1 MSTGPI
7 ATQVGAPRFDI
18 GSPTLP
24 RSAFQSR
31 AALAIIALALL
42 AWLPFLNQA
51 FTVDDTNFLA
61 LAAHARPH
69 LLGLY
74 DFHINWL
81 GEEQRAF
88 DILANPPL
96 VPWYL
101 ALVSTVARGREW
113 VFHLS
118 FWPFM
123 ILMLAGAYRLGRRF
137 APEQSPLW
145 TMVWTVVA
153 PGLMVSAHNV
163 MPDLPLLG
171 CYVLGTALTIDAFD
185 QDKVGLAIG
194 GGFFAGLSALCR
206 YSGMTVIPLLVL
218 YAWLNRVRLHTAA
231 LAIAA
236 AAAPIT
242 AWSVASYQ
250 IYGRVHWIAMAG
262 FEIQK
267 QTHGNQVGKMIY
279 QLTCLGLVI
288 GLAPLLA
295 LMFSREP
302 RKSLWVGTVVG
313 VAGAPALG
321 LWPHSHRV
329 LPVQAGPWLA
339 LGLAGAGLI
348 GLLVIRG
355 IVPLRK
361 VWDRRYPEADTFFL
375 VCWIVGI
382 LLFNHWLRFVSVR
395 YVLLALVP
403 TVLLSQRAFPS
414 HPRPHNGW
422 WFATVISLVIAIL
435 LSVSDQQFAGLYRDY
450 AATLPAATQQRWFT
464 GHWGLQYYFEET
476 GA

>member
-101 ALVSTVARGREW
+101 ALVSTVARG
-113 VFHLS
+113 
-118 FWPFM
+118 
-123 ILMLAGAYRLGRRF
+123 
-137 APEQSPLW
+137 
-145 TMVWTVVA
+145 
-153 PGLMVSAHNV
+153 LMVSAHNV

-194 GGFFAGLSALCR
+194 GGLFAGLSALCR
-206 YSGMTVIPLLVL
+206 YSGMTVIPL
-218 YAWLNRVRLHTAA
+218 
-231 LAIAA
+231 
-236 AAAPIT
+236 
-242 AWSVASYQ
+242 
-250 IYGRVHWIAMAG
+250 
-262 FEIQK
+262 
-267 QTHGNQVGKMIY
+267 
-279 QLTCLGLVI
+279 
-288 GLAPLLA
+288 
-295 LMFSREP
+295 
-302 RKSLWVGTVVG
+302 
-313 VAGAPALG
+313 
-321 LWPHSHRV
+321 
-329 LPVQAGPWLA
+329 
-339 LGLAGAGLI
+339 
-348 GLLVIRG
+348 
-355 IVPLRK
+355 
-361 VWDRRYPEADTFFL
+361 
-375 VCWIVGI
+375 
-382 LLFNHWLRFVSVR
+382 
-395 YVLLALVP
+395 
-403 TVLLSQRAFPS
+403 
-414 HPRPHNGW
+414 
-422 WFATVISLVIAIL
+422 
-435 LSVSDQQFAGLYRDY
+435 
-450 AATLPAATQQRWFT
+450 
-464 GHWGLQYYFEET
+464 
-476 GA
+476 

>member
-7 ATQVGAPRFDI
+7 ATKVGAPRFDI

-24 RSAFQSR
+24 RSAFESR

-74 DFHINWL
+74 DSHINWL

-137 APEQSPLW
+137 APEQGPLW
-145 TMVWTVVA
+145 TMVWTAVA
-153 PGLMVSAHNV
+153 PGLMVAAHNV
-163 MPDLPLLG
+163 MPDLPLLS

-185 QDKVGLAIG
+185 RDKVGLAIG

-231 LAIAA
+231 LAIVA

-242 AWSVASYQ
+242 AWTVASYQ
-250 IYGRVHWIAMAG
+250 IYGRVHWMAMAG
-262 FEIQK
+262 FEYQR
-267 QTHGNQVGKMIY
+267 QTQAIRVGRMIY
-279 QLTCLGLVI
+279 QLTRLGLVI

-302 RKSLWVGTVVG
+302 RKSLWVGAVVG

-321 LWPHSHRV
+321 LWPHWHRV
-329 LPVQAGPWLA
+329 LPVKAGPWLA
-339 LGLAGAGLI
+339 LGLAGA
-348 GLLVIRG
+348 
-355 IVPLRK
+355 VPK
-361 VWDRRYPEADTFFL
+361 
-375 VCWIVGI
+375 
-382 LLFNHWLRFVSVR
+382 
-395 YVLLALVP
+395 P
-403 TVLLSQRAFPS
+403 TPFSS
-414 HPRPHNGW
+414 
-422 WFATVISLVIAIL
+422 
-435 LSVSDQQFAGLYRDY
+435 FAGL
-450 AATLPAATQQRWFT
+450 
-464 GHWGLQYYFEET
+464 
-476 GA
+476 